1 MTTDHQFEAT
11 GPLLLR
17 LAARPRNKDVRDSLP
32 CFGPEIPDDEGLVS
46 AIRDLLRRTDLCEA
60 VDISSGSLMSTAEKI
75 GSGAAVPRKRLL
87 STAMSLTRYALR
99 SAGRPTPFGLQ
110 AGVAPVA
117 VGPRARVTW
126 TSHDRKA
133 TRLDAG
139 WFADMVTH
147 WLGVPAVR
155 HRLEVVAND
164 LCTTRGERLVLPYV
178 TASARTDS
186 ARAGHAGQE
195 VSLRH
200 TPVLRWILDAARHP
214 VTYAALLEAAGTEF
228 PQVPVATLDGLLLS
242 LVRCEVLLTEFSAGA
257 MDETLLD
264 RTVGLLAAVPEERAA
279 LVEVREALV
288 AYTDEPPGSGAKQW
302 RRAVTAARRV
312 GESTHPVAQVDLRV
326 GADVTLPRTVVREVE
341 QCATALWRMSPEGRL
356 HPEMRAYYEAFVER
370 YGEGGAARLPE
381 LVDPHSG
388 LGFPAGYKN
397 PRAARHGRLL
407 IQAGIGGNTADP
419 YRQAVVAD
427 LVQKGMLRPDR
438 EIVLDEAAV
447 GRLTTGPAEPP
458 PSLELCL
465 QLLSDS
471 VEDLDSGDFRLLV
484 SPMLGSAT
492 AGASMGRFAGLAGI
506 EKGLGRLMSHARA
519 GGDGGSDG
527 DGITAQLAFRTR
539 SARSLNVAQVPL
551 VVPYEIAIGR
561 FPRTTAAT
569 SLDWRELLV
578 VADEERLRL
587 VCAQTGREVHPV
599 LPHKLNLEDQAPNIA
614 RLLNDLRHTGRTK
627 KLQLW
632 DWAGYGASP
641 WLPRVRMGRV
651 ILSPLTWNPGPE
663 LRESASARTGWST
676 ALDRWR
682 REYRVPDRVCVGR
695 ADQVYELDLT
705 DGLQREM
712 FRRDLGT
719 GPVAVTE
726 SPRDLGSYGWSG
738 GRANEVVVPL
748 FGKRGT
754 HDTHRSAY
762 RDSTPVISAVPMH
775 SPGSD
780 WLYAQLP
787 ATPEAH
793 DQLIGAL
800 GALVREVA
808 PDLDQWFFSRYYA
821 PEPQVR
827 LRLLPASPESAE
839 DVRTRL
845 CTHLE
850 RLRKD
855 GLIRQFA
862 LAAYEPEA
870 ARYGG
875 PEALAAAE
883 PVFCLDSQLALA
895 QLTVVGTGTCAVPRA
910 QLIVANHALLLESLG
925 SWDWLRWAATAFPRS
940 NDGTVTRQDV
950 HEAMRLVRPGGTAAL
965 LERAL
970 GLRRLHETWQGSGTV
985 ARLGDRLQALR
996 DGAAGTRRRDL
1007 AVLSLLHMQHNRL
1020 VGGDVAAERKAGML
1034 LGHVA
1039 RAHLADGR
1047 GTKGSR

>member
-1 MTTDHQFEAT
+1 
-11 GPLLLR
+11 
-17 LAARPRNKDVRDSLP
+17 
-32 CFGPEIPDDEGLVS
+32 
-46 AIRDLLRRTDLCEA
+46 
-60 VDISSGSLMSTAEKI
+60 MSTAEKI

-99 SAGRPTPFGLQ
+99 SASRPTPFGLQ
-110 AGVAPVA
+110 AGVAPVE
-117 VGPRARVTW
+117 VGPRAQVTW
-126 TSHDRKA
+126 SSHDRKA

-139 WFADMVTH
+139 WFADMVTR
-147 WLGVPAVR
+147 WLEVPAIR

-200 TPVLRWILDAARHP
+200 TRVLRWILNAARRP
-214 VTYAALLEAAGTEF
+214 VTYTALLEAAGTEF
-228 PQVPVATLDGLLLS
+228 PQVPVSTLDDLLLS
-242 LVRCEVLLTEFSAGA
+242 LVRSEVLLTELAARA
-257 MDETLLD
+257 MDEALLD
-264 RTVGLLAAVPEERAA
+264 RTLSLLAAVPEERAA
-279 LVEVREALV
+279 LADVREALIE
-288 AYTDEPPGSGAKQW
+288 YTDEPVGSGAKHW
-302 RRAVTAARRV
+302 RRAVAAARRI

-326 GADVTLPRTVVREVE
+326 GADVTLPRAVLREVE
-341 QCATALWRMSPEGRL
+341 KCAAALWRMSPEGRL

-381 LVDPHSG
+381 LVAPHSG
-388 LGFPAGYKN
+388 LGFPVGYKN
-397 PRAARHGRLL
+397 PRAARNGRLL
-407 IQAGIGGNTADP
+407 LQAGIVKNTVDP

-427 LVQKGMLRPDR
+427 LVQKGILRPDR
-438 EIVLDEAAV
+438 EIVLDEEAV

-471 VEDLDSGDFRLLV
+471 VVDLDRGNFLLLV

-506 EKGLGRLMSHARA
+506 EEGVGRLMSHART

-551 VVPYEIAIGR
+551 LAPYEIAIGR
-561 FPRTTAAT
+561 FPHTTAVT
-569 SLDWRELLV
+569 SIDWRELLV

-599 LPHKLNLEDQAPNIA
+599 LPHKLNLEDQAPNLA

-627 KLQLW
+627 RLQLW

-663 LRESASARTGWST
+663 LRENASARTGWNT

-682 REYRVPDRVCVGR
+682 REYKVPGRVCVAR

-705 DGLQREM
+705 DGLHREM
-712 FRRDLGT
+712 FRRDLGNGSVT
-719 GPVAVTE
+719 VTE
-726 SPRDLGSYGWSG
+726 SPGDLGSYGWSG

-748 FGKRGT
+748 SGKRGT
-754 HDTHRSAY
+754 HDAHQSAY
-762 RDSTPVISAVPMH
+762 RDSPPVISAVPMH
-775 SPGSD
+775 SPGRA
-780 WLYAQLP
+780 WLYAQLL
-787 ATPEAH
+787 AIPESH

-800 GALVREVA
+800 GRLVREVA

-827 LRLLPASPESAE
+827 LRLLPTSAQAAE

-845 CTHLE
+845 CAHLE

-862 LAAYEPEA
+862 LAAYEPEV

-895 QLTVVGTGTCAVPRA
+895 QLTVVGTGRCAAPRA

-950 HEAMRLVRPGGTAAL
+950 HEAMRLVRPGATAAR
-965 LERAL
+965 LEQVL

-1020 VGGDVAAERKAGML
+1020 VGADVAAERKAGML

-1047 GTKGSR
+1047 GTKGPR